1 MNTPPSS
8 QQTVS
13 AAIDL
18 RLLVTAGP
26 ALPLRADIDYSP
38 TDPYAV
44 RVAFHT
50 GAEDVVQWTF
60 ARSLLTEGV
69 SHPVGD
75 GDVQV
80 WPSNTR
86 GVSSVCLSLS
96 SPSGRALF
104 ETPRGDVVAFLARTY
119 SCVPT
124 GQESDYIDLDAELA
138 MLLWSEPED

>member
-1 MNTPPSS
+1 MNTP

-38 TDPYAV
+38 DDPYAV

-50 GAEDVVQWTF
+50 GSDDVVQWTF

-69 SHPVGD
+69 THPVGD

-80 WPSNTR
+80 WPSNSR

-104 ETPRGDVVAFLARTY
+104 EAPRADVTTFLARTY

-124 GQESDYIDLDAELA
+124 GKESEFVDLDAELA
-138 MLLWSEPED
+138 LLLWSEPED

>member
-1 MNTPPSS
+1 MNTPP

-26 ALPLRADIDYSP
+26 SLPLRADIDYSP
-38 TDPYAV
+38 DDPYAV

-50 GAEDVVQWTF
+50 GADEVVQWTF
-60 ARSLLTEGV
+60 ARALLTEGV
-69 SHPVGD
+69 THPVGD

-80 WPSNTR
+80 WPSNSG

-104 ETPRGDVVAFLARTY
+104 EAPRADVAAFLARTY
-119 SCVPT
+119 TCVPT
-124 GQESDYIDLDAELA
+124 GKESEFVDLDAELSL
-138 MLLWSEPED
+138 LLWSEPED

>member
-1 MNTPPSS
+1 MNTP

-18 RLLVTAGP
+18 RLLVNAGP
-26 ALPLRADIDYSP
+26 ALPLRADVDYSP
-38 TDPYAV
+38 DDPYAV

-50 GAEDVVQWTF
+50 SSDDVVQWTF

-69 SHPVGD
+69 THPVGD

-80 WPSNTR
+80 WPSNAG

-104 ETPRGDVVAFLARTY
+104 EAPLSDVVSFLARTY
-119 SCVPT
+119 SCVPV
-124 GQESDYIDLDAELA
+124 GQESEFVDLDAELA
-138 MLLWSEPED
+138 LLVWSEPED

>member
-1 MNTPPSS
+1 MNAP

-13 AAIDL
+13 AEIDL
-18 RLLVTAGP
+18 RLLVSAGP

-38 TDPYAV
+38 DDPYAV

-50 GAEDVVQWTF
+50 SDDDVVQWTF

-69 SHPVGD
+69 THSVGD

-80 WPSNTR
+80 WPSNAG

-104 ETPRGDVVAFLARTY
+104 EAPRTDVVGFLARTY

-124 GQESDYIDLDAELA
+124 GKESDFVDLDAELA
-138 MLLWSEPED
+138 LLIWTEPED